1 MKFYVP
7 VKTPS
12 KQKATLGILLYIYI
26 YIYVYIYI
34 YKIHF
39 YSRTVMQTHRYRNLM
54 ETYLQN
60 LEL

>member
-12 KQKATLGILLYIYI
+12 KQKATLVILFIYIYI
-26 YIYVYIYI
+26 YIYR
-34 YKIHF
+34 IHF
-39 YSRTVMQTHRYRNLM
+39 YSRIVMQTHRYRNLM